1 VLELPNGVFLS
12 ESQAICRYIEAAVPS
27 PSVMGTTPEEIG
39 NAEMWARKVEFGL
52 MSTLL
57 GTFKHTSPFFKGKV
71 DQCPEFGEFNKAHIG
86 AELASLDGALSDGR
100 AFIAGEALTSADIN
114 AVCTLD
120 FAQMALK
127 VKVDAGTTPHLSR
140 WYDAMKSR
148 PSYKV

>member
-1 VLELPNGVFLS
+1 MLEHRNVLGDATGLLCYRIGVH
-12 ESQAICRYIEAAVPS
+12 
-27 PSVMGTTPEEIG
+27 
-39 NAEMWARKVEFGL
+39 
-52 MSTLL
+52 LL
-57 GTFKHTSPFFKGKV
+57 GWGSIDTLFCSV
-71 DQCPEFGEFNKAHIG
+71 QCPEFGAFNKAHIG

-120 FAQMALK
+120 FAKMALK

-148 PSYKV
+148 PSYKA